1 VVFKLKRSE
10 KGKILI
16 WIAGIIALIVVGI
29 IAATFHSSIK
39 TISDLLTE
47 NKRLKESLAKLTKE
61 EQIGYAKVMKQ
72 EKKDGRVQTTLKFVE
87 TSRDDRTDKILEKE
101 YMIDGDIIYFDAVIV
116 KFGSQVVVD
125 GKERSLYLWRRVY
138 GENMSPSTGYAIEE
152 VGKEP
157 VRYKGMLEKLH
168 LQDQNTF
175 WSAIWDLANDP
186 NKLNKFSIQAI
197 YGNVVYS
204 QLKPGLIYVF
214 KISNT
219 GQVYPE
225 TVPEM

>member
-1 VVFKLKRSE
+1 
-10 KGKILI
+10 
-16 WIAGIIALIVVGI
+16 
-29 IAATFHSSIK
+29 
-39 TISDLLTE
+39 
-47 NKRLKESLAKLTKE
+47 
-61 EQIGYAKVMKQ
+61 
-72 EKKDGRVQTTLKFVE
+72 
-87 TSRDDRTDKILEKE
+87 
-101 YMIDGDIIYFDAVIV
+101 
-116 KFGSQVVVD
+116 
-125 GKERSLYLWRRVY
+125 
-138 GENMSPSTGYAIEE
+138 MSPSTGYAIEE

-157 VRYKGMLEKLH
+157 VRYKDMLENLH
-168 LQDQNTF
+168 LQDQHTF